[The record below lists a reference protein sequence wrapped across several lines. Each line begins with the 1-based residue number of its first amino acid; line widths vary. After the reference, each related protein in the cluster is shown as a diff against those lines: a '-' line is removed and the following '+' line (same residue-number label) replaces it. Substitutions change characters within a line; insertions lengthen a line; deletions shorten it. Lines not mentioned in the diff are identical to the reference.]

1 MNLRLIFPELVL
13 GDQFLQGCEPN
24 IKNEIEHGRSMSD
37 LMNNFLI
44 FQIDDQ
50 HFALTLLDVERV
62 VRAVEVT
69 PLPSSERYILGVVDV
84 QGSVLMVVN
93 TRKVLGTPEKELE
106 LSDQFIILKT
116 PLNRIVLVADS
127 VIGIA
132 PLAAQDLAPRK
143 RYGDET
149 GYIDFAARFE
159 DSIVLVINPDKLIAQ
174 WERSTTSVAASASD
188 KNELE
193 L

>member
-116 PLNRIVLVADS
+116 SLNRFVLVADS
-127 VIGIA
+127 VIGVA
-132 PLAAQDLAPRK
+132 RLAAQDLALQN

-159 DSIVLVINPDKLIAQ
+159 DFIVLVINPDKLIAQ
-174 WERSTTSVAASASD
+174 RKLSGISVAAPASRQ
-188 KNELE
+188 KEFEL
-193 L
+193 